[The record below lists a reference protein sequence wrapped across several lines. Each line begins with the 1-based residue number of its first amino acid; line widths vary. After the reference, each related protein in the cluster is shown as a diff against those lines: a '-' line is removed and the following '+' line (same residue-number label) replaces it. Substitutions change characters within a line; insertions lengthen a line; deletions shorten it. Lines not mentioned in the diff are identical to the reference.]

1 MEARPDCLIPLS
13 RASPAEELCATAKG
27 WCRELSLVK
36 ELGSL
41 L

>member
-1 MEARPDCLIPLS
+1 MEAHPDSLIPLS
-13 RASPAEELCATAKG
+13 RACSAEELCATAKD
-27 WCRELSLVK
+27 WCCELSLVK